1 FSVSLTEKMTM
12 NVQPLHIKF
21 PAAERANSG
30 DAKLYSFAEVPSMDQ
45 VDEDY
50 VLFLTVRAADPDQE
64 RLIANTC
71 TRAVT
76 QAPKALAAMQAA
88 YAKLDSV
95 AFVSEECDTD
105 DVKAA
110 LLDAM
115 AALGAA

>member
-1 FSVSLTEKMTM
+1 MTM
-12 NVQPLHIKF
+12 NAQPLQIKF

-45 VDEDY
+45 ADEDY
-50 VLFLTVRAADPDQE
+50 VLFLTVRAADPYQE
-64 RLIANTC
+64 RLIADTC

-76 QAPKALAAMQAA
+76 QTPKALAAMQAA

-95 AFVSEECDTD
+95 AFVSEEGDTD

-110 LLDAM
+110 LLDAISALL
-115 AALGAA
+115 AA

>member
-1 FSVSLTEKMTM
+1 MK
-12 NVQPLHIKF
+12 VQALQIKF
-21 PAAERANSG
+21 PAAERANYG
-30 DAKLYSFAEVPSMDQ
+30 DSKLYSFAEVPSLDQ
-45 VDEDY
+45 ANEDY

-64 RLIANTC
+64 RRIADTC

-95 AFVSEECDTD
+95 AFVSKEGDTD

-115 AALGAA
+115 AALVAA